1 MVAREDWLLG
11 VIGVQQV
18 HMMLYQLFVESNQ
31 PLPPSGVKQW
41 SAKLTDRQRRRC
53 AGLPAPR
60 ADRDTVIEAMR
71 ESALVFRAEA
81 QAILGANDVTWPE
94 ALDSAVREQQARTL
108 GWAVDASVQA
118 EN

>member
-1 MVAREDWLLG
+1 M
-11 VIGVQQV
+11 
-18 HMMLYQLFVESNQ
+18 
-31 PLPPSGVKQW
+31 
-41 SAKLTDRQRRRC
+41 
-53 AGLPAPR
+53 
-60 ADRDTVIEAMR
+60 IEAMR

-94 ALDSAVREQQARTL
+94 ALDSAVRGQQARTL